1 MEKGG
6 YVYIITNAHHTT
18 LYTGVTSDLR
28 GRLWQHKTKYF
39 PRSFSARYNLDK
51 LIYFEAFAS
60 IEQAIAME
68 KIIKGKQ
75 RAKKE
80 IMIMDENPGWD
91 DLGNEVEEWQPG
103 AISGAKP

>member
-39 PRSFSARYNLDK
+39 PKSFSARYNLDK
-51 LIYFEAFAS
+51 LVYFEAYS
-60 IEQAIAME
+60 TIEDAIDME
-68 KIIKGKQ
+68 KVMKGKS

-80 IMIMDENPGWD
+80 RIISSQNPEWK
-91 DLGNEVEEWQPG
+91 DLGIEVEDW
-103 AISGAKP
+103 